1 MSNSFGADYIFQAPS
16 PKDAA
21 RFYVEQLGFE
31 ITDATPDLISL
42 HGNHINMFIERG
54 PAMGP
59 VFEVTVDNVEETK
72 LRLLRNGC
80 TIVKDEPEFPRC

>member
-21 RFYVEQLGFE
+21 RISVEKLGFE

-42 HGNHINMFIERG
+42 HGSHINISSVAQRG
-54 PAMGP
+54 G
-59 VFEVTVDNVEETK
+59 TCSK
-72 LRLLRNGC
+72 
-80 TIVKDEPEFPRC
+80 